1 MGIFCECYY
10 FLLANSAEII
20 SAFTNFLRFFVQN
33 ILEFVQIF
41 QKRREKF
48 SGTSAKAVP
57 YKINHAFLPFTPF
70 AIPAQI

>member
-10 FLLANSAEII
+10 FLLTNSTEII

-41 QKRREKF
+41 QKRRERF

-57 YKINHAFLPFTPF
+57 NKINHAFLPFT
-70 AIPAQI
+70 IPAQI